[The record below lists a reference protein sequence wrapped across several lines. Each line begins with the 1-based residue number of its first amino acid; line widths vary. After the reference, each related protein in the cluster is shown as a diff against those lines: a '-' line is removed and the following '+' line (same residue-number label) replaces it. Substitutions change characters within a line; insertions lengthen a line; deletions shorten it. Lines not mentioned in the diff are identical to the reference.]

1 MSGSERNSKRSV
13 VVSVFMDEEL
23 RENLRE
29 MAEADNRS
37 LSLMA
42 ATILKDAVE
51 KAKGMGK
58 FPRRAE

>member
-1 MSGSERNSKRSV
+1 MSDGEKDSKRSV
-13 VVSVFMDEEL
+13 VVSVFMDEDL

-37 LSLMA
+37 LSQMA

-51 KAKGMGK
+51 KAKEIGK
-58 FPRRAE
+58 FPKRAD

>member
-1 MSGSERNSKRSV
+1 MSDSERDSKRSV

-23 RENLRE
+23 REDLRK

-37 LSLMA
+37 LSQMA

-51 KAKGMGK
+51 KARKIGK
-58 FPRRAE
+58 FPKRAD

>member
-1 MSGSERNSKRSV
+1 MSDRERDSKRSV

-37 LSLMA
+37 LSQMA

-51 KAKGMGK
+51 KAKEIGK
-58 FPRRAE
+58 FPKRAD

>member
-1 MSGSERNSKRSV
+1 MSDGEKDSKRSV
-13 VVSVFMDEEL
+13 VVSVFMDEDL

-37 LSLMA
+37 LSQMA

-51 KAKGMGK
+51 KAKKIGK
-58 FPRRAE
+58 FPKRAD

>member
-1 MSGSERNSKRSV
+1 MSGSERDSKRSV

-37 LSLMA
+37 LSQMA

-51 KAKGMGK
+51 KAKEIGK
-58 FPRRAE
+58 FPRRAD

>member
-1 MSGSERNSKRSV
+1 MSDSERDSKRSV

-23 RENLRE
+23 RKDLRE

-37 LSLMA
+37 LSQMA

-51 KAKGMGK
+51 KAKEMGK
-58 FPRRAE
+58 FPKRAD

>member
-1 MSGSERNSKRSV
+1 MSDGERDSKRSV
-13 VVSVFMDEEL
+13 VVSVFMDEDL

-37 LSLMA
+37 LSQMA

-51 KAKGMGK
+51 KAKKIGK
-58 FPRRAE
+58 FPKRAD

>member
-1 MSGSERNSKRSV
+1 MSDGERDSKRSV
-13 VVSVFMDEEL
+13 VVSVFMDEDL

-37 LSLMA
+37 LSQMA

-51 KAKGMGK
+51 KAKEIGK
-58 FPRRAE
+58 FPKRAD

>member
-1 MSGSERNSKRSV
+1 MSDSKRSV

-23 RENLRE
+23 RESLRV

-37 LSLMA
+37 LSQMA

-51 KAKGMGK
+51 KAKEIGK
-58 FPRRAE
+58 FPKRAN

>member
-1 MSGSERNSKRSV
+1 MSDSERDSKRSV

-37 LSLMA
+37 LSQMA

-51 KAKGMGK
+51 KAKEIGK
-58 FPRRAE
+58 FPKRAG

>member
-1 MSGSERNSKRSV
+1 MSDSERDSKRSV

-37 LSLMA
+37 LSQMA

-51 KAKGMGK
+51 KAKEIGK
-58 FPRRAE
+58 FPKRAD

>member
-1 MSGSERNSKRSV
+1 MSDRERDSKRSV

-37 LSLMA
+37 LSQMA

-51 KAKGMGK
+51 KAKEIGK
-58 FPRRAE
+58 FPKRAG

>member
-1 MSGSERNSKRSV
+1 MSDSKRSV

-37 LSLMA
+37 LSQMA

-51 KAKGMGK
+51 KAKEIGK
-58 FPRRAE
+58 FPKRAN

>member
-1 MSGSERNSKRSV
+1 MSDRERDSKRSV
-13 VVSVFMDEEL
+13 VVSVFMDEDL

-37 LSLMA
+37 LSQMA

-51 KAKGMGK
+51 KAKEIGK
-58 FPRRAE
+58 FPKRAD

>member
-1 MSGSERNSKRSV
+1 MSDSKRSV

-37 LSLMA
+37 LSQMA

-51 KAKGMGK
+51 KAKEIGK
-58 FPRRAE
+58 FPKRAD

>member
-1 MSGSERNSKRSV
+1 MSDSERDNKRSV

-23 RENLRE
+23 REDLRE

-37 LSLMA
+37 LSQMA

-51 KAKGMGK
+51 KAKEIGK
-58 FPRRAE
+58 FPKRAD